1 METAIVAIIFLL
13 LCINPP
19 MALRYWLMYD
29 FCDKR
34 NQTWAKGLQTLN
46 AVATIALVVL
56 VFILF
61 DKLGYS
67 DYVIRW

>member
-1 METAIVAIIFLL
+1 METAIVAIVFVL

-29 FCDKR
+29 FNDKR
-34 NQTWAKGLQTLN
+34 NQQWAKYLQTLN

-56 VFILF
+56 VFVLF

-67 DYVIRW
+67 DYVIKW

>member
-1 METAIVAIIFLL
+1 METAIVAIVFVL

-29 FCDKR
+29 FNDKR
-34 NQTWAKGLQTLN
+34 NQQWAKYLQTLN
-46 AVATIALVVL
+46 AVATIALFVL
-56 VFILF
+56 VFVLF

-67 DYVIRW
+67 DYVIKW

>member
-1 METAIVAIIFLL
+1 METAIVAIIFVM
-13 LCINPP
+13 LCINSP

-29 FCDKR
+29 FSSKR

-46 AVATIALVVL
+46 AVATIALVIL
-56 VFILF
+56 VFVLF

-67 DYVIRW
+67 DYVIKW